1 MRACEDSSSLLE
13 LRIQDNPFGFRFSLF
28 RALPCRDM
36 SIQPCQV
43 PLLKWWILHPFAIQ
57 HGQGYVGYHSGGIR
71 WLSFVGGH
79 ECTWLPCHFCSSC
92 EQIFC
97 LVLPFVIC
105 VTTFGVLSLQTRDV
119 IRFLATGHFANSAVR
134 ISANNPRHFW
144 DVPFDGVRP
153 RIRATRASENRNS
166 QSNKC

>member
-79 ECTWLPCHFCSSC
+79 ECTWLPCHFCSFC

-97 LVLPFVIC
+97 LMLPFVIC
-105 VTTFGVLSLQTRDV
+105 ITTFGVLQSL
-119 IRFLATGHFANSAVR
+119 
-134 ISANNPRHFW
+134 ISADPRCNSFSCNRAFCQLSCQDIRQQSQAFLGCAIRWGEAKNPGH
-144 DVPFDGVRP
+144 PC
-153 RIRATRASENRNS
+153 
-166 QSNKC
+166 K